1 MNILLAEDEVDMSR
15 AITAILKHEGY
26 EVTQAFDGVEAVE
39 AAAQNTYDCM
49 VMDIMMPRMD
59 GIEALTKIRAGG
71 DVTPVIM
78 LTAKSEIDDR
88 IGGLDA
94 GADDYLTKPF
104 AMKELLARIRSMVR
118 RSSSFTPKVLNY
130 GSVELNTVEQE
141 IKSENSIRL
150 SKQESALMELFLLS
164 PGKEFTTQQIF
175 QKIWKDDPESGEGVV
190 WVYISYLRQKLKAIN
205 ADVTIAGDK
214 GGSFA
219 LTKE

>member
-1 MNILLAEDEVDMSR
+1 MNILLAEDEADMSR

-26 EVTQAFDGVEAVE
+26 NVTQAFDGVEAVE
-39 AAAQNTYDCM
+39 AASRNTYDCM

-59 GIEALTKIRAGG
+59 GIEALTKIRASG

-104 AMKELLARIRSMVR
+104 SMKELLARIRSMVR
-118 RSSSFTPKVLNY
+118 RNNTFIPKVLNY
-130 GSVELNTVEQE
+130 GSVVLNTVEQE
-141 IKSENSIRL
+141 LKSENSIRL

-164 PGKEFTTQQIF
+164 PGKEFSTEQLF
-175 QKIWKDDPESGEGVV
+175 QKIWKDDPDSDEGVV
-190 WVYISYLRQKLKAIN
+190 WVYVSYLVQKLQAIN
-205 ADVTIAGDK
+205 ADLTITGEK
-214 GGSFA
+214 GGSFS
-219 LTKE
+219 LIRK